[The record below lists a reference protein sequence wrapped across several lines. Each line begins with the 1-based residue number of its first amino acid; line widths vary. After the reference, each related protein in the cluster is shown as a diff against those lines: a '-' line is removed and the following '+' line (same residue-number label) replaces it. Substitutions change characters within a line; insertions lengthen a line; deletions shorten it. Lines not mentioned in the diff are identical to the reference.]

1 MGFLLKSDI
10 SSQQELCQ
18 LVNYNKIV
26 TLEIF
31 FFKHVIPFMLFILW
45 YKGTIPLQLKNI

>member
-31 FFKHVIPFMLFILW
+31 FLNMSYLSCYLFYDTKVLSHS
-45 YKGTIPLQLKNI
+45 N